1 MSFKLLMLTFMLFP
15 FQTCLKVMEWGE
27 YDTPTP

>member
-1 MSFKLLMLTFMLFP
+1 MSFKILLLTFMFLP
-15 FQTCLKVMEWGE
+15 FQTCLNVMEWGE

>member
-1 MSFKLLMLTFMLFP
+1 MSFKLLMLTFMLLL
-15 FQTCLKVMEWGE
+15 FQTCLKIMEWGE